1 MSCLCSPLSIENSP
15 NSLAEVMILGLP
27 TVSSYGGGIPDTV
40 KHNEEGYL
48 YQGDA
53 HYMLAYF
60 IKKVFKE
67 TEKTLKM
74 S

>member
-1 MSCLCSPLSIENSP
+1 
-15 NSLAEVMILGLP
+15 MILGLP